1 MCSLC
6 FSIRVLSGGSV
17 FYFKKNAIFLNKTF
31 FCKLAAIKNVKNY
44 CMKRILFVFWAVII
58 GLVIFSSCNKY
69 EEGPS
74 FSLLSATKRIV
85 GTWELTETTINDTVV
100 SLNDLTSMLG
110 DVDLDSLTGGIPISI
125 EDITVTSVKVT
136 FEKDG
141 DGNFFFAISAGFFPV
156 SRTEYITWVF
166 DDEKVNIDITIM
178 SEVQSFEIIR
188 LTNKELWLRRI
199 ETTAG
204 PTTTTV
210 MKMEK
215 EKE

>member
-1 MCSLC
+1 MLKIA
-6 FSIRVLSGGSV
+6 FM
-17 FYFKKNAIFLNKTF
+17 KTR
-31 FCKLAAIKNVKNY
+31 L
-44 CMKRILFVFWAVII
+44 VII
-58 GLVIFSSCNKY
+58 IAAFTLAFLLGFSSCNKY

-166 DDEKVNIDITIM
+166 DDDKENIDITIM

-188 LTNKELWLRRI
+188 LTNKELWLRRT
-199 ETTAG
+199 ETEGVA
-204 PTTTTV
+204 TTTTV